1 MSNLLETASALQAR
15 QGHSRIGVLGTG
27 DMAGL
32 IAMCSDQASHREPG
46 ATSTSTST
54 TQPRTIV
61 LLLVC

>member
-1 MSNLLETASALQAR
+1 MNNLLETLGVLEAR

-27 DMAGL
+27 DVAADHCVLRSGQP
-32 IAMCSDQASHREPG
+32 SREG

-54 TQPRTIV
+54 TQPPTIV